1 MKNTLELV
9 LDNLYLLMTKNPDQE
24 TKIMFVVGMV
34 EANLDRINKW
44 RAEEYVQLDPDVWI
58 GMLGEL
64 NMQGIGTPVNFPAS
78 ICRREGG
85 KYHVTKQLY
94 TLTVGILDGTV
105 GRECYAWY
113 VDGVN
118 DFCEGEYSAP
128 E

>member
-9 LDNLYLLMTKNPDQE
+9 LDNLYLLMTRHPDQE
-24 TKIMFVVGMV
+24 TKLMFLVGMV
-34 EANLDRINKW
+34 EADLVRINKW
-44 RAEEYVQLDPDVWI
+44 RADEYVQLDPDDWL
-58 GMLGEL
+58 GMQMEL
-64 NMQGIGTPVNFPAS
+64 NEQGIGTPTLPKS
-78 ICRREGG
+78 ICRLEGG

-94 TLTVGILDGTV
+94 ALTEGILDRTV
-105 GRECYAWY
+105 SRECYGWY